1 MKFEFKFNLLCRE
14 MGMDDELSGVFE
26 GKDEELKFI
35 KTLLDEYFPQKLFS
49 FIPDMI
55 RKRAKNVNCH

>member
-1 MKFEFKFNLLCRE
+1 